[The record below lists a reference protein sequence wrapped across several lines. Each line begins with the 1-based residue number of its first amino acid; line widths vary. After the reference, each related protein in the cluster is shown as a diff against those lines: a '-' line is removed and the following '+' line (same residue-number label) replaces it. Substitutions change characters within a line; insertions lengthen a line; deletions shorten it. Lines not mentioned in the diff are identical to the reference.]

1 MKKIILSLLS
11 ILIVGSA
18 AAQTGKLR
26 VAVAFN
32 TDTRFTLLGPLS
44 VNSLDID
51 LTGTLYKQ
59 VEMLV
64 DTASFSLKRVYLP
77 EDISSANNPSMTGI
91 PTKSQL
97 SGWFKSLRKKEEFDV
112 LLMIY
117 KPLQMTGTYAALEG
131 LSYGLNTSKGYV
143 FTLNNALV
151 MNMGSMEV
159 LAATKIESEND
170 YLAGQ
175 VEVIK
180 DLRKDDSRNI
190 ETPIEMINKL
200 NQDFALKV
208 FQCLQVT
215 KKKLAQK

>member
-1 MKKIILSLLS
+1 L
-11 ILIVGSA
+11 
-18 AAQTGKLR
+18 
-26 VAVAFN
+26 AVAFN
-32 TDTRFTLLGPLS
+32 TDTNFTLLGPLS
-44 VNSLDID
+44 VNTVEID

-77 EDISSANNPSMTGI
+77 EEISAANNPSLTGI
-91 PTKSQL
+91 PTRSQL
-97 SGWFKSLRKKEEFDV
+97 ADWLKGLRKKESFDV

-117 KPLQMTGTYAALEG
+117 KPLQMTGTYAALQG
-131 LSYGLNTSKGYV
+131 LSYGMNTSKGYV
-143 FTLNNALV
+143 FSLNNALV
-151 MNMGSMEV
+151 MNLRNMDV

-175 VEVIK
+175 VEIIK
-180 DLRKDDSRNI
+180 DIRLDDSRNI

-215 KKKLAQK
+215 KKKLTQK